1 MLEKL
6 AHILEVFFS
15 HWCDFVVVGFA
26 VVSAIIFLIGVLK
39 HFVFDKI
46 KTKLVRK
53 VSIALTD
60 VAFSFGGTAVAYWI
74 ENVDFASYIVGACAV
89 FVATIVVYWLYEN
102 TLLRD
107 AIHKTGRFCT
117 CAFLKL
123 AVKALNGEKSVG
135 KSDFVE
141 VASTIK
147 TETKKNIKI
156 DKDLTNL

>member
-6 AHILEVFFS
+6 AHIVEVFFS
-15 HWCDFVVVGFA
+15 NFADFCVVGFA
-26 VVSAIIFLIGVLK
+26 VVSAIIFIIGILK
-39 HFVFDKI
+39 HFAFDKI

-53 VSIALTD
+53 VSIAMTD

-74 ENVDFASYIVGACAV
+74 EDVNFGSYIVGACAV

-107 AIHKTGRFCT
+107 AIHKTGHFFT
-117 CAFLKL
+117 CAFLKA
-123 AVKALNGEKSVG
+123 AVKALNGEKTIG
-135 KSDFVE
+135 KADFAE
-141 VASTIK
+141 VIK
-147 TETKKNIKI
+147 TETKKNMKI